1 MMTIEAER
9 TGDVAVVRVNG
20 RLVRGESVSA
30 LRNAVVS
37 QKDARVIVLDLTDL
51 EFLDAGGLGT
61 FVSLHHWSR
70 SHGIQ
75 LKLVNP
81 HPFVSD
87 LLTRTGLDHVFDIS
101 SIAESLWV
109 LSGSD
114 DEQCLQKVRQLV
126 RSVGASQPSLAA
138 HAV

>member
-1 MMTIEAER
+1 MITIDAER
-9 TGDVAVVRVNG
+9 SGDVAVVRCSG
-20 RLVRGESVSA
+20 RLVRGESVSE
-30 LRNAVVS
+30 LRSAVVS
-37 QKDARVIVLDLTDL
+37 QKDTRVIVLDLTGL

-70 SHGIQ
+70 SRGIQ

-81 HPFVSD
+81 PAFVRE
-87 LLTRTGLDHVFDIS
+87 LLARTGLEHVFDVS
-101 SIAESLWV
+101 SIADSLWV

-114 DEQCLQKVRQLV
+114 DKQCLQKVRQVV
-126 RSVGASQPSLAA
+126 RSVGASRPAMAA

>member
-1 MMTIEAER
+1 MLNVNAER
-9 TGDVAVVRVNG
+9 TGDVAVVSCSG
-20 RLVRGESVSA
+20 RLVRGESATA

-37 QKDARVIVLDLTDL
+37 HKDTRVIVLDLSEL

-61 FVSLHHWSR
+61 LVSLHHWTR
-70 SHGIQ
+70 GRGIQ

-81 HPFVSD
+81 GPFVRD
-87 LLTRTGLDHVFDIS
+87 LLSRTGLDRVFDVS
-101 SIAESLWV
+101 SIADSLWV

-114 DEQCLQKVRQLV
+114 DAQCLQRVRQRVRAMAVRRPELV
-126 RSVGASQPSLAA
+126 A